1 MNDKQKAK
9 VQKYFDRGMKW
20 EEISIITGVEVDDIK
35 ALCDTKPKTV
45 AEQKKTIE
53 AVTKKVEKPK
63 YFNADPKATTRSPVQ
78 TATKTEGFSTKTGL
92 HTATPK
98 AGGTEE

>member
-53 AVTKKVEKPK
+53 AVTKKVTAAPKTTVTKPV
-63 YFNADPKATTRSPVQ
+63 YTPKATANPAPAAMSPKV
-78 TATKTEGFSTKTGL
+78 GV
-92 HTATPK
+92 
-98 AGGTEE
+98 TEE

>member
-53 AVTKKVEKPK
+53 AVTKKVTAAPK
-63 YFNADPKATTRSPVQ
+63 TTTRPPVQ
-78 TATKTEGFSTKTGL
+78 TATKTEGFSVKTGL

-98 AGGTEE
+98 VGGTEE

>member
-53 AVTKKVEKPK
+53 AVTKKVAAAPK
-63 YFNADPKATTRSPVQ
+63 KKSVFAPKTAANPAPAAMSPKV
-78 TATKTEGFSTKTGL
+78 GV
-92 HTATPK
+92 
-98 AGGTEE
+98 TEE